1 MESANEEKRSRQEIT
16 GVVVSDKMN
25 KTRVIETKRSQP
37 HRLYRKGVIRSARIF
52 VHDEKNE
59 SKVGDLVTVIST
71 RRLSS
76 KKNFKLL
83 KIEKRALT

>member
-1 MESANEEKRSRQEIT
+1 MEATEQKRYHQTIT
-16 GVVVSDKMN
+16 GVVVSDKMD

-59 SKVGDLVTVIST
+59 SKIGDLVTVVST
-71 RRLSS
+71 RRLSA
-76 KKNFKLL
+76 KKNFKLV
-83 KIEKRALT
+83 KIEKRAMT

>member
-1 MESANEEKRSRQEIT
+1 MEATEQKRYHQIIV

-37 HRLYRKGVIRSARIF
+37 HRLYRKGVIRSARLF

-59 SKVGDLVTVIST
+59 SKVGDLVHVIST
-71 RRLSS
+71 RRLSA
-76 KKNFKLL
+76 KKNFKLV
-83 KIEKRALT
+83 KIEKRAMT

>member
-1 MESANEEKRSRQEIT
+1 MEATEQKRSRQEIT
-16 GVVVSDKMN
+16 GVVVSDKMD

>member
-1 MESANEEKRSRQEIT
+1 MEANEQKRYRQEIT

-52 VHDEKNE
+52 VHDETNE

-71 RRLSS
+71 RRLSG